1 MMFGLCLRDAARR
14 EAKHQQESG
23 LDGSHKHCYRTSD
36 FWENLA
42 DLGTSVCARVSVC
55 RSR

>member
-23 LDGSHKHCYRTSD
+23 SDGSHKHCYRTSD